1 MQHSIYDR
9 ASWIDVAQAI
19 TAKGV
24 ADGMSAAGCEA
35 FRRVRV
41 GSNARASLWFGVGM
55 GASERRVA
63 ADLKSSAGA
72 GAYEAERDA
81 HGAAVQARLLG
92 GGN

>member
-1 MQHSIYDR
+1 M
-9 ASWIDVAQAI
+9 DVAQAI

-55 GASERRVA
+55 SVTERRVA
-63 ADLKSSAGA
+63 WDLKSRAGA
-72 GAYEAERDA
+72 DAYAAERDA
-81 HGAAVQARLLG
+81 HVAAVQAFLLG
-92 GGN
+92 SQN